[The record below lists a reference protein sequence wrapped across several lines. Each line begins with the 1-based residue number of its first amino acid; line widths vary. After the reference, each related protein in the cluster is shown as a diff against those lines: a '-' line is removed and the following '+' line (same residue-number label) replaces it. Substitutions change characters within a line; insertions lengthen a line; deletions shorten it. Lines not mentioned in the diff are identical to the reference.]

1 MRTLISATL
10 LLALAGL
17 APAQRVS
24 PHEKTT
30 GKIGAAD
37 ITIEYG
43 RPYKKGRQIFGGLE
57 PLGKVWR
64 TGADEATTFT
74 TTADLTVGTLK
85 VPAGSYAL
93 FTIPD
98 AKQWTL
104 ILNKTVKQW
113 GAFSYDP
120 KQDLGRTTM
129 KLEKAATPLEQHT
142 ITIEGG
148 AKSGVLK
155 IAWDDAV
162 ATVAV
167 TQP

>member
-1 MRTLISATL
+1 MRTLITATL
-10 LLALAGL
+10 LLATADL
-17 APAQRVS
+17 APAQRAS
-24 PHEKTT
+24 PHEKAT
-30 GKIGAAD
+30 GKVGAAE

-64 TGADEATTFT
+64 TGADEATVFT
-74 TTADLTVGTLK
+74 TTANITIGTLK
-85 VPAGSYAL
+85 VPAGSYSL

-98 AKQWTL
+98 AKSWTL

-113 GAFSYDP
+113 GAFKYEQS
-120 KQDLGRTTM
+120 QDFGRTAM

-142 ITIEGG
+142 ISIE
-148 AKSGVLK
+148 KGVLK

-162 ATVAV
+162 ATVAI
-167 TQP
+167 TAP